1 MKKYIIK
8 NLGRILSICS
18 FILMSNSL
26 FGQGMTDEIIK
37 GHMIADWERAK
48 AYTREYLDA
57 MPEDGMNFKPTPD
70 IRSFAEQMLHM
81 SQGTIGLIVSGTGAT
96 PIFEGK
102 SLEKMSEL
110 KTKTALTQVV
120 MQAYDFAIESIRNLD
135 ASKLSNVVKRGN
147 YEVTQYGWLNK
158 AFEHQTHHRAQATIY
173 LRLRGIKPPNE
184 KLF

>member
-1 MKKYIIK
+1 MKS
-8 NLGRILSICS
+8 LRSILSICGI
-18 FILMSNSL
+18 ILMSNSL

-48 AYTREYLDA
+48 AYTKEYLDA

-96 PIFEGK
+96 PIFQGK
-102 SLEKMSEL
+102 SLEKMDEL
-110 KTKTALTQVV
+110 KTKSALTQVV

-135 ASKLSNVVKRGN
+135 ASKLSNIVKRGN

-173 LRLRGIKPPNE
+173 LRLKGIKPPNE

>member
-1 MKKYIIK
+1 MK
-8 NLGRILSICS
+8 NLSSVLGICII
-18 FILMSNSL
+18 FLMSNSL

-48 AYTREYLDA
+48 AYTREYLEA
-57 MPEDGMNFKPTPD
+57 MPEDGMNLKPTPD

-96 PIFEGK
+96 PIFQGK
-102 SLEKMSEL
+102 SLEKMDEL
-110 KTKTALTQVV
+110 KAKSAVMQVV
-120 MQAYDFAIESIRNLD
+120 MQAYDFAIESIRSLD
-135 ASKLSNVVKRGN
+135 ASKLSNIVKRGK
-147 YEVTQYGWLNK
+147 YEVSQYGWLNK

-173 LRLRGIKPPNE
+173 LRLKGIKPPNE

>member
-1 MKKYIIK
+1 M
-8 NLGRILSICS
+8 LSICLL
-18 FILMSNSL
+18 ILMSNSL

-37 GHMIADWERAK
+37 GHMVADWERAK
-48 AYTREYLDA
+48 SYTKEYLDA
-57 MPEDGMNFKPTPD
+57 MPEEGMNFKPTPD

-96 PIFEGK
+96 PIFQGK
-102 SLEKMSEL
+102 SLEKMNEL

-120 MQAYDFAIESIRNLD
+120 MQTYDFAIESIRNLD
-135 ASKLSNVVKRGN
+135 ASKLSNMVKRGT

-173 LRLRGIKPPNE
+173 LRLKGIKPPNE

>member
-1 MKKYIIK
+1 MKSLISV
-8 NLGRILSICS
+8 LSICGI
-18 FILMSNSL
+18 ILLGNSL
-26 FGQGMTDEIIK
+26 FAQGMTDEIIK

-48 AYTREYLDA
+48 KYTKEYLDA

-96 PIFEGK
+96 PIFQGK
-102 SLEKMSEL
+102 SLEKMDEL

-135 ASKLSNVVKRGN
+135 ASKLSNMVKRGK
-147 YEVTQYGWLNK
+147 YEVSQYGWLNK

-173 LRLRGIKPPNE
+173 LRLKGIKPPNE

>member
-1 MKKYIIK
+1 MRH
-8 NLGRILSICS
+8 LRSILTI
-18 FILMSNSL
+18 FGIILMNSPL

-57 MPEDGMNFKPTPD
+57 MPEDGMNFKPSPD

-96 PIFEGK
+96 PIFQGK
-102 SLEKMSEL
+102 PLEKMEEL
-110 KTKTALTQVV
+110 KTKSALTQVV
-120 MQAYDFAIESIRNLD
+120 MQAYDFAIESIKNLD
-135 ASKLSNVVKRGN
+135 ASKLNNVVKRGN

-158 AFEHQTHHRAQATIY
+158 AFEHQTHHRAQSTIY
-173 LRLRGIKPPNE
+173 LRLKGIKPPNE